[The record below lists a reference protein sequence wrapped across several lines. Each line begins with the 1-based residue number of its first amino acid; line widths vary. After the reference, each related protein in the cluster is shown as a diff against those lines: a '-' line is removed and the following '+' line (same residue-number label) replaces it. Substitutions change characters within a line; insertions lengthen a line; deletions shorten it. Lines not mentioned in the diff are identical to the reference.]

1 MRRPSSSASL
11 KAFSKANESS
21 CSTPRPGSPLKQI
34 RSPPSP
40 SIVTNLVKARVTARP
55 ASKSAATSPVSSPTP
70 LESRQRSSTTV
81 SSRLR
86 PPPQEDRPRSG
97 IAALHHAQSTSA
109 LRKNSPP
116 LSQTPSSP
124 ELPVVRVNQ
133 SAHIKIKSKI
143 SGLAKSNGVE
153 IESAPVPSPPW
164 ATSRPVHIK
173 PTMPLAS
180 SSFSLN
186 ASSSPPNS
194 MTMTSF
200 YPITTAAPAANPHKY
215 ASLRRAP
222 SPTRPA
228 YQALTPAEAPSK
240 VTRQVL
246 KAKVDPSSIPLPPH
260 SPPISAISLSSKSSV
275 SKSSFSPKSYTN
287 ASTVNSHAKQRSD
300 IEFAHSSLSD
310 HDGSASPTTNGRS
323 SLGRDSDID
332 SEKSEH
338 KARAAAKSN
347 RKVIRDHLRPPCI
360 SVTELTC
367 YSDSRLGNN
376 EQVPSRHQ
384 CVA

>member
-1 MRRPSSSASL
+1 M
-11 KAFSKANESS
+11 
-21 CSTPRPGSPLKQI
+21 
-34 RSPPSP
+34 
-40 SIVTNLVKARVTARP
+40 
-55 ASKSAATSPVSSPTP
+55 
-70 LESRQRSSTTV
+70 ESRQRSSTTI

-86 PPPQEDRPRSG
+86 PPPQEDRSRNG
-97 IAALHHAQSTSA
+97 IAALHHTQSTSA
-109 LRKNSPP
+109 LRRNSPP

-124 ELPVVRVNQ
+124 ELPAVRVNQ
-133 SAHIKIKSKI
+133 SVPIKVKSKI

-153 IESAPVPSPPW
+153 IESVPLPSSPW
-164 ATSRPVHIK
+164 ATSRPVHIR

-194 MTMTSF
+194 ITTSF
-200 YPITTAAPAANPHKY
+200 YPITTAAPAANPHRY
-215 ASLRRAP
+215 ASPRRAP
-222 SPTRPA
+222 SPIRPA
-228 YQALTPAEAPSK
+228 HQALTPAEAPSK

-275 SKSSFSPKSYTN
+275 SKSSLSLDRSPKSYTS

-300 IEFAHSSLSD
+300 IELSRLSLSD
-310 HDGSASPTTNGRS
+310 DDGSASPTTNGRS

-347 RKVIRDHLRPPCI
+347 RKVIRDPCI
-360 SVTELTC
+360 YLGDRELTC

-376 EQVPSRHQ
+376 EQVPPRHQ